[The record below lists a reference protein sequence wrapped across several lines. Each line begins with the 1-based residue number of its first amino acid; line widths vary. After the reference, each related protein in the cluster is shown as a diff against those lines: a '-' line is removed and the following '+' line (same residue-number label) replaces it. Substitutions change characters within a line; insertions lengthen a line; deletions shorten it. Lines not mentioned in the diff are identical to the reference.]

1 MQSEVYNGLKKCSD
15 LANDSYYIQDREEQ
29 NKQFYNEKKKNCFSR
44 VPHNGRMC
52 FENLQKH
59 KSRLLIRC

>member
-29 NKQFYNEKKKNCFSR
+29 NKQFYNEKKK
-44 VPHNGRMC
+44 
-52 FENLQKH
+52 K
-59 KSRLLIRC
+59 LLFKGPT